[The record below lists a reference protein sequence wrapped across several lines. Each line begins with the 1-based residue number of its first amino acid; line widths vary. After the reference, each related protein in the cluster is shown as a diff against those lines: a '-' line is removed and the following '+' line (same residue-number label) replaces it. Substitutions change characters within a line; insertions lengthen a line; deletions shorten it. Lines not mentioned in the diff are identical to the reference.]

1 MQESSR
7 KEVAMAK
14 ERTPEEAASQN
25 EKKKIQDEKK
35 QLKREQKE
43 QKKEAKRRAKEIAKR
58 EDALDDDGDS
68 NGFVTFI
75 ATVFIVILWIAVIC
89 AIIKLDIGGFGS
101 SVMSPLLKDVPVVNK
116 ILPKNSLTMTN
127 DPDSYGG
134 YSSLQEAVDQIKS
147 LELQLEQ
154 VQTSNSAKDEQ
165 IAALNA
171 EVARLQEFEK
181 KQVEFQRIRTEFYEE
196 VVYSDKGPGA
206 EEYRKYYEEIDPT
219 TAEYLYKQVVTQLQE
234 SSEIQD
240 YVQTYSEMKPQQA
253 AAAFE
258 EMTDNLSLVAKILK
272 NMNAE
277 DRAKILDAM
286 DSEVVAKLTKI
297 MDPES

>member
-1 MQESSR
+1 
-7 KEVAMAK
+7 MAK

-116 ILPKNSLTMTN
+116 MLPKNSLTMTN

>member
-1 MQESSR
+1 
-7 KEVAMAK
+7 MAK
-14 ERTPEEAASQN
+14 ERTPEETASEN
-25 EKKKIQDEKK
+25 EKKKINDEKK
-35 QLKREQKE
+35 QLKKEQKE

-58 EDALDDDGDS
+58 EDALDDEGES

-75 ATVFIVILWIAVIC
+75 ATVFIVILWIVVIC
-89 AIIKLDIGGFGS
+89 VIIKLDIGGFGS
-101 SVMSPLLKDVPVVNK
+101 SVMAPLLRDVPVVNR

-154 VQTSNSAKDEQ
+154 AQTSNNAKDEQ
-165 IAALNA
+165 ITALNA

-206 EEYRKYYEEIDPT
+206 EEYRKYYEEMDPT
-219 TAEYLYKQVVTQLQE
+219 TAEYLYKQVVAQLQE
-234 SSEIQD
+234 SAEIQD
-240 YVQTYSEMKPQQA
+240 YAQTYSEMKPKQA

-258 EMTDNLSLVAKILK
+258 QMTDNLTLVAKIL
-272 NMNAE
+272 NAMSAE
-277 DRAKILDAM
+277 ERAKILDAM